1 MAIPVEQFQPETFA
15 QANPMLTGMMGVAD
29 LQNQI
34 YNNQILQAKA
44 GVAQGMAQA
53 GLTQEQAK
61 AGVAPQM
68 AQAGLQQAQA
78 IPGQTKAQTALL
90 ASEAAKNQLYA
101 KYPQLLMSGPA
112 GTIGQ
117 LDILG
122 QMQPNANVSTQMPAG
137 TQTLPSG
144 LNAQSA
150 GAMGIPTTAQ
160 GLTVS
165 PSQFGVGAQ
174 TPMQQYQQLLS
185 MQKNAQLNTE
195 TWNNMQNAAYDA
207 ANQAAQQGN
216 ALNKF
221 STYYDA
227 SQLKGLNGGWIPSTG
242 FKSLGAAALKGVE
255 FKGTDLSPEQLTDTF
270 ASQLVAPTARQMF
283 SNGRLTNMDVQ
294 LASQTKPNRALD
306 QETKDAMVQSY
317 NAQLT
322 RTNELSQFV
331 NSARQL
337 GIQDP
342 HVVQNLWNSYQNQ
355 MPAVANDGSIN
366 TKYLN
371 HFRDF
376 LTHQTITQAQ
386 RGQPITPIPVKEDLQ
401 AQGVMPAQAGG
412 NIPTITA
419 TNRADARAQFM
430 KLSDAQ
436 KRAYLASL
444 PSGGG

>member
-174 TPMQQYQQLLS
+174 TPMQQYQNLLS
-185 MQKNAQLNTE
+185 LQTQAHANVGEWNKAQDDAEKQANDAMSVSNNADQFLSNYKN
-195 TWNNMQNAAYDA
+195 
-207 ANQAAQQGN
+207 
-216 ALNKF
+216 
-221 STYYDA
+221 STY
-227 SQLKGLNGGWIPSTG
+227 KGTLEGKFPTQGVWTPIE
-242 FKSLGAAALKGVE
+242 KALS
-255 FKGTDLSPEQLTDTF
+255 GTDLSAEVNTDNAANNLAAT
-270 ASQLVAPTARQMF
+270 VGK
-283 SNGRLTNMDVQ
+283 NIIGGRVTNSEWQRIDN
-294 LASQTKPNRALD
+294 LKPNRGMPDESATARAQAVQAQANRIRELPAYYA
-306 QETKDAMVQSY
+306 QARAMG
-317 NAQLT
+317 LT
-322 RTNELSQFV
+322 RQQADTGWV
-331 NSARQL
+331 A
-337 GIQDP
+337 
-342 HVVQNLWNSYQNQ
+342 YNQ
-355 MPAVANDGSIN
+355 QRNIYDYNTDSIN
-366 TKYLN
+366 SKYAN
-371 HFRDF
+371 TYGDY
-376 LTHQTITQAQ
+376 LTPQNVL
-386 RGQPITPIPVKEDLQ
+386 RLKLGQVPQPTPVAADLQ
-401 AQGVMPAQAGG
+401 AQGVMPKAISMPSFKSKADFQSWYGNLSPDQQTQIRSQLGG
-412 NIPTITA
+412 
-419 TNRADARAQFM
+419 
-430 KLSDAQ
+430 K
-436 KRAYLASL
+436 
-444 PSGGG
+444 